1 MPAGGEA
8 VVTALDPR
16 GVPTPVVAA
25 RLIPP
30 ASRMAPLTSDE
41 LQADIRQSDLLAE
54 YGTAVDRDSA
64 REMLAARLGSVGQS
78 SPPTRSPAGP
88 AGTAGPTPTRESRG
102 MSTGAKIGSAIV
114 AALGTTVARS
124 VGRALVRG
132 VLGGL
137 LGGKAARGTR
147 RTRW

>member
-1 MPAGGEA
+1 
-8 VVTALDPR
+8 VITALDPR
-16 GVPTPVVAA
+16 GVPTPVAAA

-30 ASRMAPLTSDE
+30 ASRMAPLTPEE

-54 YGTAVDRDSA
+54 YGTAVDRESA
-64 REMLAARLGSVGQS
+64 REMLAARLRVGQA
-78 SPPTRSPAGP
+78 SPPDNRGGQASVPDIQEGEASAP
-88 AGTAGPTPTRESRG
+88 RKPG
-102 MSTGAKIGSAIV
+102 MSTGAKIGTAIV

-137 LGGKAARGTR
+137 LGGKSSRGTK